1 MGNPGRD
8 AGRTGPLGAETLGEQ
23 SSRWTSE
30 SGGPGTPLTPGKGCR
45 GRVPKGP
52 VAEGGPGRRGPGASE
67 GAPRE
72 MPFPGVRTRSQ
83 RERQV
88 ALPPAGRSLA
98 LWGARVSTR
107 LPWRRAGGGGA
118 ARKEVSAQPSCCSG
132 PRQRGRRR
140 WARLCFPRGGPGH
153 GVPWPEHLGRRAG
166 LGAARSLPALTAAPC
181 PAPGGAEAA
190 RGPPGAF
197 RMLIKEYH
205 ILLPMSLDEYQ
216 VAQLYMIQK
225 KSREESSGEGS
236 GVEILANR
244 PYTDG
249 PGGSGQ
255 YTHKVYHVGSHIP
268 GWFRAL
274 LPKAALQVEE
284 ESWNA
289 YPYTRTRYTCP
300 FVEKF
305 SIEIETY
312 YLPDGGQQPN
322 VFNLSGAERRQ
333 RILDTI
339 DIVRDAVAPGEY
351 KAEEDPRLYRS
362 VKTGRGPLADDW
374 ARTAAQTGPL
384 MCAYKLCKVEF
395 RYWGMQAKIEQF
407 IHDVGLRRVMLRAH
421 RQAWC
426 WQDEWTELSMADIRA
441 LEEETARM
449 LAQRMAKCNTGS
461 EGSEAQPPGKPS
473 TEARSGASNTGTPDG
488 PEAPAGPDA
497 SPDASFGKQWSS
509 SSRSSYSSQHGG
521 AVSPQSLSEWR
532 MQNIAR
538 DSENSS
544 EEEFFDAHEGFSDSE
559 EVFPKEMTKWNSN
572 DFIDAFAS
580 PMEAEGTPE
589 PGAEAAKGIEDGAQA
604 PRDSEG
610 PDGAG
615 DLGTETCAVHALFLI
630 LHSGNILDSGPGD
643 ANSKQADVQTLSSA
657 FEAVTRIHFPEAL
670 GHVALRLVPCPPIC
684 AAAYALVSNLSP
696 YSHDGDSLSRSQ
708 DHIPLAALPLLATS
722 SSRYQGAVATVIAR
736 TNQAYSAFLRS
747 PEGAGFCGQVVLIG
761 DGVGGILGF
770 DALCHSANAGTGSRG
785 SSRRGSMNN
794 ELLSPEVGPV
804 RDPLADGVEGLGRA
818 SPEPSALPA
827 QRIPSDMASPEPEGS
842 QNSLQ
847 AAPATTSTGE
857 PRRASTASCPPAAS
871 SEAPDGPSSTAR
883 LDFKISGFF
892 LFGSPLGLVLALR
905 KTVMP
910 ALEVAQM
917 RPACEQIYNLFHA
930 ADPCAS
936 RLEPL
941 LAPKFQAIAPL
952 TVPRYQKFPLGDGS
966 SLLLADTLQTHS
978 SLFLEELEMLVPSTP
993 TSTSGAFWKG
1003 SELATEPPA
1012 QPVAPSTTSEVV
1024 KILERWWGTKRIDY
1038 SLYCPEALTAFP
1050 TVTLPHLFHASY
1062 WESADVVAFIL
1073 RQVIE
1078 KERPQ
1083 LAECEEPS
1091 IYSPAF
1097 PREKWQRKRTQV
1109 KIRNV
1114 TSNHRA
1120 SDTVVCEGRPQVLS
1134 GRFMYGPLDVVT
1146 LTGEKV
1152 DVYIMTQ
1159 PLSGKWIHFGTEVTN
1174 SSGRLTFAVPPERAL
1189 GIGVYPVR
1197 MVVRGDHTYA
1207 ECCLTVVARGTEAVV
1222 FSIDGSFTASVS
1234 IMGSDPKVRAG
1245 AVDVVRHWQDS
1256 GYLIVYVTGRPD
1268 MQKHRVVAWLS
1279 QHNFPH
1285 GVVSFCDGLTHD
1297 PLRQKAVFLQSLV
1310 QEVELNIVAGY
1321 GSPKDVAVY
1330 AALGLS
1336 PSQTYIVGRAVRK
1349 LQAQCQFLS
1358 DGYVA
1363 HLGQLEAGSH
1373 SHASSGPP
1381 RAALGKSSY
1390 GVAAPVDFLRKQS
1403 QLLRSRGPS
1412 QVDREGPGTPPTTL
1426 ARGKARSISLK
1437 LDSEE

>member
-1 MGNPGRD
+1 
-8 AGRTGPLGAETLGEQ
+8 
-23 SSRWTSE
+23 
-30 SGGPGTPLTPGKGCR
+30 
-45 GRVPKGP
+45 
-52 VAEGGPGRRGPGASE
+52 
-67 GAPRE
+67 
-72 MPFPGVRTRSQ
+72 
-83 RERQV
+83 
-88 ALPPAGRSLA
+88 
-98 LWGARVSTR
+98 
-107 LPWRRAGGGGA
+107 
-118 ARKEVSAQPSCCSG
+118 
-132 PRQRGRRR
+132 
-140 WARLCFPRGGPGH
+140 
-153 GVPWPEHLGRRAG
+153 
-166 LGAARSLPALTAAPC
+166 
-181 PAPGGAEAA
+181 
-190 RGPPGAF
+190 
-197 RMLIKEYH
+197 MLIKEYH

-236 GVEILANR
+236 GVEILANQ

-374 ARTAAQTGPL
+374 AQMAAQTGPL

-449 LAQRMAKCNTGS
+449 LAQRMAKCTSGS
-461 EGSEAQPPGKPS
+461 EEPEAQPSGKPG
-473 TEARSGASNTGTPDG
+473 TEVRAGASHASTPDG
-488 PEAPAGPDA
+488 PEPPGPDA

-521 AVSPQSLSEWR
+521 GVSPQSLSEWR

-580 PMEAEGTPE
+580 PTEAEGAPD
-589 PGAEAAKGIEDGAQA
+589 PGTEATKGIGDGSRAA
-604 PRDSEG
+604 RDSEG
-610 PDGAG
+610 TDSAGELGA
-615 DLGTETCAVHALFLI
+615 EACAVHALFLI

-643 ANSKQADVQTLSSA
+643 ANSKQADVQTLSVA

-736 TNQAYSAFLRS
+736 TNQAYATFLRS
-747 PEGAGFCGQVVLIG
+747 PEGTGFCGQVVLIG

-770 DALCHSANAGTGSRG
+770 DALCHSANVGTGSRG

-794 ELLSPEVGPV
+794 ELLSPEVGPA

-827 QRIPSDMASPEPEGS
+827 QRTPGDVASPEPEGS

-847 AAPATTSTGE
+847 AAPATSSGE
-857 PRRASTASCPPAAS
+857 PWRASTASCAPAAG
-871 SEAPDGPSSTAR
+871 SEAPDSPTSAAR
-883 LDFKISGFF
+883 LDFKVSGFF

-952 TVPRYQKFPLGDGS
+952 AVPRYQKFPLGDGS

-978 SLFLEELEMLVPSTP
+978 GLFLEELEMMVPSTP
-993 TSTSGAFWKG
+993 TSASGAFWKG
-1003 SELATEPPA
+1003 SELGTEPPA
-1012 QPVAPSTTSEVV
+1012 QPAAPSTTSEVV
-1024 KILERWWGTKRIDY
+1024 KTTGSRLTWWPSSCARWAG
-1038 SLYCPEALTAFP
+1038 
-1050 TVTLPHLFHASY
+1050 
-1062 WESADVVAFIL
+1062 
-1073 RQVIE
+1073 VIE

-1083 LAECEEPS
+1083 VAECEEPS

-1120 SDTVVCEGRPQVLS
+1120 SDTVVCEGRPQVLN

-1152 DVYIMTQ
+1152 DIYVMTQ

-1174 SSGRLTFAVPPERAL
+1174 SSGRLAFPVPPERAL

-1245 AVDVVRHWQDS
+1245 AVDVVRHWQDA

-1297 PLRQKAVFLQSLV
+1297 PLRQKAMFLQSLV

-1330 AALGLS
+1330 AALGLP

-1363 HLGQLEAGSH
+1363 HLGQLESGAH
-1373 SHASSGPP
+1373 PHAPTGPP
-1381 RAALGKSSY
+1381 RAALAKSSY
-1390 GVAAPVDFLRKQS
+1390 GVGAPVDFLRKQS
-1403 QLLRSRGPS
+1403 QLLRTRGPS
-1412 QVDREGPGTPPTTL
+1412 QAEREGPGTPPTTL

>member
-1 MGNPGRD
+1 MSWEGLHSWVEIPVLLCPG
-8 AGRTGPLGAETLGEQ
+8 L
-23 SSRWTSE
+23 
-30 SGGPGTPLTPGKGCR
+30 
-45 GRVPKGP
+45 
-52 VAEGGPGRRGPGASE
+52 
-67 GAPRE
+67 
-72 MPFPGVRTRSQ
+72 
-83 RERQV
+83 
-88 ALPPAGRSLA
+88 
-98 LWGARVSTR
+98 
-107 LPWRRAGGGGA
+107 
-118 ARKEVSAQPSCCSG
+118 
-132 PRQRGRRR
+132 
-140 WARLCFPRGGPGH
+140 
-153 GVPWPEHLGRRAG
+153 
-166 LGAARSLPALTAAPC
+166 
-181 PAPGGAEAA
+181 
-190 RGPPGAF
+190 
-197 RMLIKEYH
+197 
-205 ILLPMSLDEYQ
+205 
-216 VAQLYMIQK
+216 QK

-312 YLPDGGQQPN
+312 YLPDAGQQPN

-339 DIVRDAVAPGEY
+339 DIVRDACWPCPTLWLWASGVPRGAITQPQGLGCDCGGWNPGGGGSD
-351 KAEEDPRLYRS
+351 AS
-362 VKTGRGPLADDW
+362 AS
-374 ARTAAQTGPL
+374 A
-384 MCAYKLCKVEF
+384 
-395 RYWGMQAKIEQF
+395 
-407 IHDVGLRRVMLRAH
+407 GLRRVMLRAH

-449 LAQRMAKCNTGS
+449 LAQRMAKCTTGS
-461 EGSEAQPPGKPS
+461 EEPEAQPSGKPG
-473 TEARSGASNTGTPDG
+473 TEARSGATHASTPDG
-488 PEAPAGPDA
+488 PESPPGPDA
-497 SPDASFGKQWSS
+497 SPDTSFGKQWSS

-521 AVSPQSLSEWR
+521 GVSPQSLSEWR

-544 EEEFFDAHEGFSDSE
+544 EEEFFDAYEGFSDSE

-572 DFIDAFAS
+572 DFIDAFA
-580 PMEAEGTPE
+580 PPTEAEGAPD
-589 PGAEAAKGIEDGAQA
+589 PGTEATKGTGDASRA
-604 PRDSEG
+604 ARDSEG
-610 PDGAG
+610 TDGSG
-615 DLGTETCAVHALFLI
+615 ELGAEACAVHALFLV
-630 LHSGNILDSGPGD
+630 LHSGGILDAGPGD
-643 ANSKQADVQTLSSA
+643 ANSKQADLQTLSAA

-736 TNQAYSAFLRS
+736 TNQAYTAFLRS
-747 PEGAGFCGQVVLIG
+747 PEGTGFCGQVVLIG

-770 DALCHSANAGTGSRG
+770 DALCHSASAGTGSRS
-785 SSRRGSMNN
+785 SSRRGSLNN

-827 QRIPSDMASPEPEGS
+827 QRTPSDVASPEPEGA

-847 AAPATTSTGE
+847 AAPATSSGE
-857 PRRASTASCPPAAS
+857 PWRPSTASCPPAAG
-871 SEAPDGPSSTAR
+871 SEAPDGPTSAAR
-883 LDFKISGFF
+883 LDFKVSGFF

-978 SLFLEELEMLVPSTP
+978 GLFLEELEMTVPSTP
-993 TSTSGAFWKG
+993 TSASGAFWKG
-1003 SELATEPPA
+1003 SELGTEPPA
-1012 QPVAPSTTSEVV
+1012 QPAAPSTTSEVV

-1062 WESADVVAFIL
+1062 WELSSPGERLEVRTHQLLSGQPRAPFTWSRPVPP
-1073 RQVIE
+1073 QVIE
-1078 KERPQ
+1078 KEQPQ

-1097 PREKWQRKRTQV
+1097 PRERWQRKRTQV

-1120 SDTVVCEGRPQVLS
+1120 NDTVVCEGRPQVLN

-1152 DVYIMTQ
+1152 DIYVMTQ

-1174 SSGRLTFAVPPERAL
+1174 SSGRLAFPVPSERAL

-1245 AVDVVRHWQDS
+1245 AVDVVRHWQDA
-1256 GYLIVYVTGRPD
+1256 GYLILYVTGRPD

-1297 PLRQKAVFLQSLV
+1297 PLRQKAMFLQSLV

-1321 GSPKDVAVY
+1321 GSLKDVAVY

-1336 PSQTYIVGRAVRK
+1336 PQLRSYIVGRAVRK

-1373 SHASSGPP
+1373 PHAPTGPS
-1381 RAALGKSSY
+1381 RAALAKSSY
-1390 GVAAPVDFLRKQS
+1390 SVGAPVDFLRKQS

-1412 QVDREGPGTPPTTL
+1412 QAEREGPGTPPTTL

-1437 LDSEE
+1437 LDCEE

>member
-1 MGNPGRD
+1 
-8 AGRTGPLGAETLGEQ
+8 
-23 SSRWTSE
+23 
-30 SGGPGTPLTPGKGCR
+30 
-45 GRVPKGP
+45 
-52 VAEGGPGRRGPGASE
+52 
-67 GAPRE
+67 
-72 MPFPGVRTRSQ
+72 
-83 RERQV
+83 
-88 ALPPAGRSLA
+88 
-98 LWGARVSTR
+98 
-107 LPWRRAGGGGA
+107 
-118 ARKEVSAQPSCCSG
+118 
-132 PRQRGRRR
+132 
-140 WARLCFPRGGPGH
+140 
-153 GVPWPEHLGRRAG
+153 
-166 LGAARSLPALTAAPC
+166 
-181 PAPGGAEAA
+181 
-190 RGPPGAF
+190 
-197 RMLIKEYH
+197 MLIKEYH

-362 VKTGRGPLADDW
+362 VKTGRGPLSDDW

-473 TEARSGASNTGTPDG
+473 TEARAGASNTGTSDG
-488 PEAPAGPDA
+488 PEAPPGPDA

-580 PMEAEGTPE
+580 PMEVEGTPE

-610 PDGAG
+610 LDGAG
-615 DLGTETCAVHALFLI
+615 ELGAEACTVHALFLI

-794 ELLSPEVGPV
+794 ELLSPEFGPG

-818 SPEPSALPA
+818 SPEPSALPP

-847 AAPATTSTGE
+847 AAPATTSSGE

-871 SEAPDGPSSTAR
+871 SEAPEGPSSAAR
-883 LDFKISGFF
+883 LDFKVSGFF

-910 ALEVAQM
+910 TLEVAQM

-978 SLFLEELEMLVPSTP
+978 GLFLEELEMLVPSTP

-1012 QPVAPSTTSEVV
+1012 QPAAPSTTSEVV

-1159 PLSGKWIHFGTEVTN
+1159 PLSGKWIYFGTEVTN
-1174 SSGRLTFAVPPERAL
+1174 SSGRLTFPVPPERAL

-1297 PLRQKAVFLQSLV
+1297 PLRQKAMFLQSLV

-1412 QVDREGPGTPPTTL
+1412 QAEREGPGTPPTTL

>member
-1 MGNPGRD
+1 MGYQVEPLWPQPEEGSPPD
-8 AGRTGPLGAETLGEQ
+8 QKRTGWLP
-23 SSRWTSE
+23 RRVE
-30 SGGPGTPLTPGKGCR
+30 SQRGPGVQEGCR
-45 GRVPKGP
+45 EWEVEDPAALHGEEGRSG
-52 VAEGGPGRRGPGASE
+52 GRRG
-67 GAPRE
+67 
-72 MPFPGVRTRSQ
+72 F
-83 RERQV
+83 
-88 ALPPAGRSLA
+88 L
-98 LWGARVSTR
+98 
-107 LPWRRAGGGGA
+107 
-118 ARKEVSAQPSCCSG
+118 
-132 PRQRGRRR
+132 
-140 WARLCFPRGGPGH
+140 
-153 GVPWPEHLGRRAG
+153 VPE
-166 LGAARSLPALTAAPC
+166 
-181 PAPGGAEAA
+181 GGAEAA
-190 RGPPGAF
+190 RGRPGAF

-461 EGSEAQPPGKPS
+461 EGSEAQPPRKPS

-488 PEAPAGPDA
+488 PEAPPGPDA

-580 PMEAEGTPE
+580 PMEAEGMPE

-794 ELLSPEVGPV
+794 EILSPEVGPV

-818 SPEPSALPA
+818 SPELSVLPA

-1012 QPVAPSTTSEVV
+1012 QPAAPSTTSEVV

-1412 QVDREGPGTPPTTL
+1412 QVEREGPGTPPTTL

>member
-1 MGNPGRD
+1 
-8 AGRTGPLGAETLGEQ
+8 
-23 SSRWTSE
+23 
-30 SGGPGTPLTPGKGCR
+30 
-45 GRVPKGP
+45 
-52 VAEGGPGRRGPGASE
+52 
-67 GAPRE
+67 
-72 MPFPGVRTRSQ
+72 
-83 RERQV
+83 
-88 ALPPAGRSLA
+88 
-98 LWGARVSTR
+98 
-107 LPWRRAGGGGA
+107 
-118 ARKEVSAQPSCCSG
+118 
-132 PRQRGRRR
+132 
-140 WARLCFPRGGPGH
+140 
-153 GVPWPEHLGRRAG
+153 
-166 LGAARSLPALTAAPC
+166 
-181 PAPGGAEAA
+181 
-190 RGPPGAF
+190 
-197 RMLIKEYH
+197 MLIKEYH

-322 VFNLSGAERRQ
+322 VFNLSGAEKRQ

-449 LAQRMAKCNTGS
+449 LAQRMAKCNTVS
-461 EGSEAQPPGKPS
+461 EGPEVQTPGKSS
-473 TEARSGASNTGTPDG
+473 TEARSGASNAGTPDD
-488 PEAPAGPDA
+488 PETLPGPDA

-521 AVSPQSLSEWR
+521 GVSPQSLSEWR

-544 EEEFFDAHEGFSDSE
+544 EDEFFDAHEGFSDSD

-580 PMEAEGTPE
+580 PTEVEGVPDPRIEAT
-589 PGAEAAKGIEDGAQA
+589 KGIEDGTRA

-615 DLGTETCAVHALFLI
+615 ELGAEACAVHALFLI
-630 LHSGNILDSGPGD
+630 LHSGSILDSGPGD
-643 ANSKQADVQTLSSA
+643 ANSKQADVQTLNSA

-722 SSRYQGAVATVIAR
+722 SSRYQGAVATVITR
-736 TNQAYSAFLRS
+736 TNQAYAAFLRS
-747 PEGAGFCGQVVLIG
+747 SEGTGFCGQVVLIG

-770 DALCHSANAGTGSRG
+770 DALCHSANVGTGSRG
-785 SSRRGSMNN
+785 SSRRGSMTN
-794 ELLSPEVGPV
+794 ELLSPEVGPA
-804 RDPLADGVEGLGRA
+804 RDPLADGVDTLGRA
-818 SPEPSALPA
+818 SPEPSSLPT
-827 QRIPSDMASPEPEGS
+827 QRTSSDIASPEPESS

-847 AAPATTSTGE
+847 VAPTATSSGD
-857 PRRASTASCPPAAS
+857 PRRASTASCPAAAS
-871 SEAPDGPSSTAR
+871 SEAPDGPINAAR
-883 LDFKISGFF
+883 LDFKVSGFF

-910 ALEVAQM
+910 ALE
-917 RPACEQIYNLFHA
+917 
-930 ADPCAS
+930 
-936 RLEPL
+936 
-941 LAPKFQAIAPL
+941 
-952 TVPRYQKFPLGDGS
+952 
-966 SLLLADTLQTHS
+966 ADTLQTHS
-978 SLFLEELEMLVPSTP
+978 GLFLEELEMMVPSTP

-1003 SELATEPPA
+1003 NELGSEPA
-1012 QPVAPSTTSEVV
+1012 APSTTGEVV

-1120 SDTVVCEGRPQVLS
+1120 SDIVVCEGRPQVLN

-1152 DVYIMTQ
+1152 DVYVMTQ

-1174 SSGRLTFAVPPERAL
+1174 SSGRLTFPVPSERVL

-1297 PLRQKAVFLQSLV
+1297 PLRQKAMFLQSLV

-1373 SHASSGPP
+1373 THASSGPP
-1381 RAALGKSSY
+1381 RTALTKSSY
-1390 GVAAPVDFLRKQS
+1390 AVAAPVDFLRKQS

-1412 QVDREGPGTPPTTL
+1412 QADREGPGTPPTTL

>member
-1 MGNPGRD
+1 
-8 AGRTGPLGAETLGEQ
+8 
-23 SSRWTSE
+23 
-30 SGGPGTPLTPGKGCR
+30 
-45 GRVPKGP
+45 
-52 VAEGGPGRRGPGASE
+52 
-67 GAPRE
+67 
-72 MPFPGVRTRSQ
+72 
-83 RERQV
+83 
-88 ALPPAGRSLA
+88 
-98 LWGARVSTR
+98 
-107 LPWRRAGGGGA
+107 
-118 ARKEVSAQPSCCSG
+118 
-132 PRQRGRRR
+132 
-140 WARLCFPRGGPGH
+140 
-153 GVPWPEHLGRRAG
+153 
-166 LGAARSLPALTAAPC
+166 
-181 PAPGGAEAA
+181 
-190 RGPPGAF
+190 
-197 RMLIKEYH
+197 MLIKEYH

-362 VKTGRGPLADDW
+362 AKTGRGPLADDW

-407 IHDVGLRRVMLRAH
+407 IHDVE
-421 RQAWC
+421 
-426 WQDEWTELSMADIRA
+426 DEWTELSMADIRA

-449 LAQRMAKCNTGS
+449 LAQRMAKCNTGG
-461 EGSEAQPPGKPS
+461 EGPEAQAPGKPS
-473 TEARSGASNTGTPDG
+473 AEARAAASHAGTPDR
-488 PEAPAGPDA
+488 PEAPSGPDA

-509 SSRSSYSSQHGG
+509 SSRSSYSSQHGACPNG
-521 AVSPQSLSEWR
+521 ACRTSPETLRTAPRRSSL
-532 MQNIAR
+532 MPT
-538 DSENSS
+538 
-544 EEEFFDAHEGFSDSE
+544 EGFSDSD
-559 EVFPKEMTKWNSN
+559 EVFPKEMTKWNSS

-580 PMEAEGTPE
+580 PVEAEGPPGERWRSEEEADSEVRVPEVPDEGTPAGPSVSFTGYPPRPID
-589 PGAEAAKGIEDGAQA
+589 PGTEATKDIGDGARA

-615 DLGTETCAVHALFLI
+615 ELGAEACAVHALFLI

-643 ANSKQADVQTLSSA
+643 ANSKQADVQTLSLA
-657 FEAVTRIHFPEAL
+657 FEAVTRVHFPEAL

-684 AAAYALVSNLSP
+684 AAAYALVSKYCLSP

-736 TNQAYSAFLRS
+736 TNQAYAAFLRS
-747 PEGAGFCGQVVLIG
+747 SEGAGFCGQVVLIG

-770 DALCHSANAGTGSRG
+770 DALCHSASAGTGSRG

-804 RDPLADGVEGLGRA
+804 RDPLADGVDGLGRA

-827 QRIPSDMASPEPEGS
+827 QRTPSDMASPEPEGA

-847 AAPATTSTGE
+847 AAPSATSSGE
-857 PRRASTASCPPAAS
+857 PRRASTASCPPAAT
-871 SEAPDGPSSTAR
+871 SEAPDGPTSAAR
-883 LDFKISGFF
+883 LDFKVSGFF

-952 TVPRYQKFPLGDGS
+952 AVPRYQKFPLGDGS
-966 SLLLADTLQTHS
+966 SLLLGHFSLSQDLTREAGREGGGSDTLQTHS
-978 SLFLEELEMLVPSTP
+978 GLFLEELEMLVPSTP
-993 TSTSGAFWKG
+993 TSASGAFWKG
-1003 SELATEPPA
+1003 SELGTDPPA
-1012 QPVAPSTTSEVV
+1012 QPAAPSTTSEVV

-1078 KERPQ
+1078 KEQPQ
-1083 LAECEEPS
+1083 LTECEEPS

-1120 SDTVVCEGRPQVLS
+1120 SDTVVCEGRPQVLN

-1152 DVYIMTQ
+1152 DVYVMTQ

-1174 SSGRLTFAVPPERAL
+1174 SSGRLTFSVPLERAL

-1245 AVDVVRHWQDS
+1245 AVDVVRHWQDA

-1297 PLRQKAVFLQSLV
+1297 PLRQKAMFLQSLV

-1330 AALGLS
+1330 AALGLP

-1373 SHASSGPP
+1373 PHAPTGPS
-1381 RAALGKSSY
+1381 RAALAKSSY
-1390 GVAAPVDFLRKQS
+1390 AGAAPVDFLRKQS

-1412 QVDREGPGTPPTTL
+1412 QVERESPGTPPTTL
-1426 ARGKARSISLK
+1426 ARGKPRSISLK

>member
-1 MGNPGRD
+1 
-8 AGRTGPLGAETLGEQ
+8 
-23 SSRWTSE
+23 
-30 SGGPGTPLTPGKGCR
+30 
-45 GRVPKGP
+45 
-52 VAEGGPGRRGPGASE
+52 
-67 GAPRE
+67 
-72 MPFPGVRTRSQ
+72 
-83 RERQV
+83 
-88 ALPPAGRSLA
+88 
-98 LWGARVSTR
+98 
-107 LPWRRAGGGGA
+107 
-118 ARKEVSAQPSCCSG
+118 
-132 PRQRGRRR
+132 
-140 WARLCFPRGGPGH
+140 
-153 GVPWPEHLGRRAG
+153 
-166 LGAARSLPALTAAPC
+166 
-181 PAPGGAEAA
+181 
-190 RGPPGAF
+190 
-197 RMLIKEYH
+197 MLIKEYH

-362 VKTGRGPLADDW
+362 AKTGRGPLADDW

-449 LAQRMAKCNTGS
+449 LAQRMAKCNTGG
-461 EGSEAQPPGKPS
+461 EGPEAQAPGKPS
-473 TEARSGASNTGTPDG
+473 AEARAAASRAGTPDR
-488 PEAPAGPDA
+488 PEAPSGPDA

-521 AVSPQSLSEWR
+521 GVSPQSLSEWR

-544 EEEFFDAHEGFSDSE
+544 EEEFFDAHEGFSDSD
-559 EVFPKEMTKWNSN
+559 EVFPKEMTKWNSS

-580 PMEAEGTPE
+580 PVEAEGPPDSGT
-589 PGAEAAKGIEDGAQA
+589 EATKDFGDGARA

-615 DLGTETCAVHALFLI
+615 ELGAEACAVHALFLI

-643 ANSKQADVQTLSSA
+643 ANSKQADVQTLSLA
-657 FEAVTRIHFPEAL
+657 FEAVTRVHFPEAL

-736 TNQAYSAFLRS
+736 TNQAYAAFLRS
-747 PEGAGFCGQVVLIG
+747 SEGAGFCGQVVLIG

-770 DALCHSANAGTGSRG
+770 DALCHSASAGTGSRG

-804 RDPLADGVEGLGRA
+804 RDPLADGVDGLGRA

-827 QRIPSDMASPEPEGS
+827 QRTPSDMASPEPEGA

-847 AAPATTSTGE
+847 AAPSATSSGE
-857 PRRASTASCPPAAS
+857 PRRASTASCPPAAT
-871 SEAPDGPSSTAR
+871 SEAPDGPTSAAR
-883 LDFKISGFF
+883 LDFKVSGFF

-952 TVPRYQKFPLGDGS
+952 AVPRYQKFPLGDGS

-978 SLFLEELEMLVPSTP
+978 GLFLEELEMLVPSTP
-993 TSTSGAFWKG
+993 TSASGAFWKG
-1003 SELATEPPA
+1003 SELGTDPPA
-1012 QPVAPSTTSEVV
+1012 QPAAPSTTSEVV

-1078 KERPQ
+1078 KEQPQ
-1083 LAECEEPS
+1083 LTECEEPS
-1091 IYSPAF
+1091 VYSPAF

-1109 KIRNV
+1109 KIRVRARPLGSSGDSGERGPALSPQHPRPSPPSRDLPGCRPARCSPGPAPSSLGPAPGNQEPPPLPPLIRASDPSSPHPASSSASRPVTAPLPGSRSPHAGTRDLRWGSGKRPPPGPRSSCRGPAPTWARVPLSSRSCSHVVSRPRSHAVSSRQNV

-1120 SDTVVCEGRPQVLS
+1120 SDTVVCEGRPQVLN

-1174 SSGRLTFAVPPERAL
+1174 SSGRLTFSVPLERAL

-1245 AVDVVRHWQDS
+1245 AVDVVRHWQDA

-1297 PLRQKAVFLQSLV
+1297 PLRQKAMFLQSLV

-1330 AALGLS
+1330 AALGLP

-1373 SHASSGPP
+1373 PHAPTGPS
-1381 RAALGKSSY
+1381 RAALAKSSY
-1390 GVAAPVDFLRKQS
+1390 AGAAPVDFLRKQS

-1412 QVDREGPGTPPTTL
+1412 QVERESPGTPPTTL
-1426 ARGKARSISLK
+1426 ARGKPRSISLK

>member
-1 MGNPGRD
+1 
-8 AGRTGPLGAETLGEQ
+8 
-23 SSRWTSE
+23 
-30 SGGPGTPLTPGKGCR
+30 
-45 GRVPKGP
+45 
-52 VAEGGPGRRGPGASE
+52 
-67 GAPRE
+67 
-72 MPFPGVRTRSQ
+72 
-83 RERQV
+83 
-88 ALPPAGRSLA
+88 
-98 LWGARVSTR
+98 
-107 LPWRRAGGGGA
+107 
-118 ARKEVSAQPSCCSG
+118 
-132 PRQRGRRR
+132 
-140 WARLCFPRGGPGH
+140 
-153 GVPWPEHLGRRAG
+153 
-166 LGAARSLPALTAAPC
+166 
-181 PAPGGAEAA
+181 
-190 RGPPGAF
+190 
-197 RMLIKEYH
+197 MLIKEYH

-236 GVEILANR
+236 GVEILANQ

-362 VKTGRGPLADDW
+362 AKTGRGPLADDW

-449 LAQRMAKCNTGS
+449 LAQRMAKCNMGS
-461 EGSEAQPPGKPS
+461 EGPEAQPPGKAS
-473 TEARSGASNTGTPDG
+473 AETRAGASHAGTPDG
-488 PEAPAGPDA
+488 PEAPPGPDA

-521 AVSPQSLSEWR
+521 GVSPQSLSEWR

-544 EEEFFDAHEGFSDSE
+544 EEEFFDAHEGFSDSD

-580 PMEAEGTPE
+580 PMEAEGAPDL
-589 PGAEAAKGIEDGAQA
+589 GAEATKDIGEGARA

-615 DLGTETCAVHALFLI
+615 ELGAEACAVHALFLI

-643 ANSKQADVQTLSSA
+643 ADSKQADVQTLSLA

-736 TNQAYSAFLRS
+736 TNQAYAAFLRS
-747 PEGAGFCGQVVLIG
+747 SEGAGFCGQVVLIG

-770 DALCHSANAGTGSRG
+770 DALCHSASVSTGSRG

-804 RDPLADGVEGLGRA
+804 RDPLADGAEGLGRA
-818 SPEPSALPA
+818 SPEPSALPS
-827 QRIPSDMASPEPEGS
+827 QRPPSDMASPEREGS

-847 AAPATTSTGE
+847 AAPPAASSGE
-857 PRRASTASCPPAAS
+857 PRRVSTASCPLAAT
-871 SEAPDGPSSTAR
+871 SEAPDGPTSAAR
-883 LDFKISGFF
+883 LDFKVSGFF

-910 ALEVAQM
+910 ALE
-917 RPACEQIYNLFHA
+917 
-930 ADPCAS
+930 
-936 RLEPL
+936 
-941 LAPKFQAIAPL
+941 
-952 TVPRYQKFPLGDGS
+952 
-966 SLLLADTLQTHS
+966 ADTLQTHS
-978 SLFLEELEMLVPSTP
+978 GLFLEELEMLVPSTP
-993 TSTSGAFWKG
+993 TSASGAFWKG
-1003 SELATEPPA
+1003 SELGTEQPA
-1012 QPVAPSTTSEVV
+1012 QPAAPSTTSEVV

-1083 LAECEEPS
+1083 LTECEEPS

-1120 SDTVVCEGRPQVLS
+1120 SDTVVSEGRPQVLN

-1174 SSGRLTFAVPPERAL
+1174 SSGRLTFPVPAERAL

-1245 AVDVVRHWQDS
+1245 AVDVVRHWQDA

-1297 PLRQKAVFLQSLV
+1297 PLRQKAMFLQSLV

-1373 SHASSGPP
+1373 PHAPTAPS
-1381 RAALGKSSY
+1381 RATLAKSSY
-1390 GVAAPVDFLRKQS
+1390 GGAAPVDFLRKQN

-1412 QVDREGPGTPPTTL
+1412 QAEREGPGTPPTTL

>member
-1 MGNPGRD
+1 
-8 AGRTGPLGAETLGEQ
+8 
-23 SSRWTSE
+23 
-30 SGGPGTPLTPGKGCR
+30 
-45 GRVPKGP
+45 
-52 VAEGGPGRRGPGASE
+52 
-67 GAPRE
+67 
-72 MPFPGVRTRSQ
+72 
-83 RERQV
+83 
-88 ALPPAGRSLA
+88 
-98 LWGARVSTR
+98 
-107 LPWRRAGGGGA
+107 
-118 ARKEVSAQPSCCSG
+118 
-132 PRQRGRRR
+132 
-140 WARLCFPRGGPGH
+140 
-153 GVPWPEHLGRRAG
+153 
-166 LGAARSLPALTAAPC
+166 
-181 PAPGGAEAA
+181 
-190 RGPPGAF
+190 
-197 RMLIKEYH
+197 MLIKEYH

-362 VKTGRGPLADDW
+362 AKTGRGPLADDW

-461 EGSEAQPPGKPS
+461 EGPEAQAPGKPS
-473 TEARSGASNTGTPDG
+473 VEARAAASHAGTPDG
-488 PEAPAGPDA
+488 PEAPSGPDA

-521 AVSPQSLSEWR
+521 GVSPQSLSEWR

-544 EEEFFDAHEGFSDSE
+544 EEEFFDAHEGFSDSD

-580 PMEAEGTPE
+580 PVEAEGTPD
-589 PGAEAAKGIEDGAQA
+589 PGTEATKDIGDGARA
-604 PRDSEG
+604 PRDSEVSMVTYPTTAVCLSARQATALTPLAPHFAPQG

-615 DLGTETCAVHALFLI
+615 ELGAETCAVHALFLI

-643 ANSKQADVQTLSSA
+643 ANSKQADVQTLSLA

-736 TNQAYSAFLRS
+736 TNQAYAAFLRS

-770 DALCHSANAGTGSRG
+770 DALCHSASVGTGSRG
-785 SSRRGSMNN
+785 SSRRGSMVTFILHNPHPGLVWGCGGIST
-794 ELLSPEVGPV
+794 EHPSP
-804 RDPLADGVEGLGRA
+804 R
-818 SPEPSALPA
+818 
-827 QRIPSDMASPEPEGS
+827 
-842 QNSLQ
+842 SLQ
-847 AAPATTSTGE
+847 AAPTTTSSGE
-857 PRRASTASCPPAAS
+857 PRRASTASCPPAAT
-871 SEAPDGPSSTAR
+871 SEAPDGPTSAAR
-883 LDFKISGFF
+883 LDFKVSGFF

-952 TVPRYQKFPLGDGS
+952 AVPRYQKFPLGDGS
-966 SLLLADTLQTHS
+966 SLLLDHGTLPKTLWQSLPRTDTLQTHS
-978 SLFLEELEMLVPSTP
+978 GLFLEELEMLVPSTP
-993 TSTSGAFWKG
+993 TSASGAFWKG
-1003 SELATEPPA
+1003 SELGTDPPA
-1012 QPVAPSTTSEVV
+1012 QPAAPSTTSEVV

-1078 KERPQ
+1078 KEQPQ
-1083 LAECEEPS
+1083 LTECEEPS

-1120 SDTVVCEGRPQVLS
+1120 SDTVVCEGRPQVLN

-1174 SSGRLTFAVPPERAL
+1174 SSGRLTFPVPLERAL

-1207 ECCLTVVARGTEAVV
+1207 ECCLTVVARGTAAVV

-1297 PLRQKAVFLQSLV
+1297 PLRQKAMFLQSLV

-1330 AALGLS
+1330 AALGLP

-1373 SHASSGPP
+1373 PHAPAGPS
-1381 RAALGKSSY
+1381 RAALAKSSY
-1390 GVAAPVDFLRKQS
+1390 GGAAPVDFLRKQS

-1412 QVDREGPGTPPTTL
+1412 QVEREGPGTPPTAL